1 MASFKSVTKW
11 EKAEEQD
18 HKLLRDALGMVQD
31 NVSLA
36 LSYIQA
42 QLLMQS
48 AAALIITERSE
59 GAFPIEIQR
68 AVWDNAIDL
77 ERKLQSWWTLVNF
90 TCDPITNMAT
100 AFVLVCSDTIYVNH
114 HIILLR
120 LNHEGTALYPSR
132 HRLWA

>member
-48 AAALIITERSE
+48 AAALIKIT
-59 GAFPIEIQR
+59 I
-68 AVWDNAIDL
+68 NN
-77 ERKLQSWWTLVNF
+77 RK
-90 TCDPITNMAT
+90 
-100 AFVLVCSDTIYVNH
+100 
-114 HIILLR
+114 
-120 LNHEGTALYPSR
+120 E
-132 HRLWA
+132 